1 MKSNTIVN
9 ESTSFGSYL
18 NLQGVSIGNLGLI
31 SDTYVYG
38 HRRHEYSVVFEAFDT
53 SNYVG
58 KVAGMYPLLWRIR
71 RFQYRKILPT
81 ISRDVI

>member
-1 MKSNTIVN
+1 MTSNTIVN
-9 ESTSFGSYL
+9 ESASFCNYL
-18 NLQGVSIGNLGLI
+18 NLQGLSIGNYRLI
-31 SDTYVYG
+31 DTHVYG
-38 HRRHEYSVVFEAFDT
+38 HRRHEYSVVFEAFYT

-81 ISRDVI
+81 ISMDII